1 MKLEQS
7 WGYALS
13 KVAQEMDRRFSTHL
27 SSYDIDSRDY
37 GILLTLTNHDS
48 MTQIKISELMFIDR
62 TTVGQLID
70 SLESKGFVK
79 RQQNPKDRR
88 QNLIAVTRKGQ
99 NLVLNSWEEM
109 QQIEQDV
116 IANLSDWQ
124 KDLLDSIANKIG
136 GK

>member
-1 MKLEQS
+1 M
-7 WGYALS
+7 
-13 KVAQEMDRRFSTHL
+13 
-27 SSYDIDSRDY
+27 
-37 GILLTLTNHDS
+37 LTLTNHDS
-48 MTQIKISELMFIDR
+48 MTQVKISELMFIDR

-124 KDLLDSIANKIG
+124 KTYLTV
-136 GK
+136 

>member
-1 MKLEQS
+1 M
-7 WGYALS
+7 
-13 KVAQEMDRRFSTHL
+13 
-27 SSYDIDSRDY
+27 
-37 GILLTLTNHDS
+37 LTLTNHDS